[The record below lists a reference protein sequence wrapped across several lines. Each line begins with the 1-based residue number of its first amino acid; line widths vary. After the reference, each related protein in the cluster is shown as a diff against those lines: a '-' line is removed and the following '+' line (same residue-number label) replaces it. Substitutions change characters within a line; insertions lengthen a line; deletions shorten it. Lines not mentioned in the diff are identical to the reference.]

1 MNKKALGWGE
11 IAAIIIVLLI
21 ILVSFILIGNVSD
34 IGGSI
39 VGIAPDFDDSLGQ
52 GMLLFLANIKK

>member
-1 MNKKALGWGE
+1 MNKKGLGWGE
-11 IAAIIIVLLI
+11 IASIIIVLLI

-39 VGIAPDFDDSLGQ
+39 VEIAPDFDGSIDQ
-52 GMLLFLANIKK
+52 GLFLFLLNIRK